1 LLLFLLTVAHLIG
14 LALGMGAATA
24 KLFLLLRCRRDTSF
38 LKVYLEVARTITRQ
52 IIAGMILLTLSG
64 LGFLFIGFPFTSRLT
79 VKVVFVAALW
89 ALGPMID
96 NVVEPKFRTLAPEPG
111 AAPSPEF
118 ITAQRRY
125 VAIEVLATSLFYLI
139 VVIWLWR

>member
-1 LLLFLLTVAHLIG
+1 MLLFLLTVAHLIG

-64 LGFLFIGFPFTSRLT
+64 IGFLFIGFPFTSRLT

-89 ALGPMID
+89 ALGPIID
-96 NVVEPKFRTLAPEPG
+96 NVVEPKFRTLALEPG

>member
-1 LLLFLLTVAHLIG
+1 MLLFLLTVAHLIG
-14 LALGMGAATA
+14 LALGVGAATV
-24 KLFLLLRCRRDTSF
+24 KLFLLLKCRRDVSF
-38 LKVYLEVARTITRQ
+38 LKVYLQVARAITRH

-64 LGFLFIGFPFTSRLT
+64 IGFLVVGLPFTARLA

-89 ALGPMID
+89 ALGPIID
-96 NVVEPKFRTLAPEPG
+96 NVVEPRFRTLAPEPG
-111 AAPSPEF
+111 APASSEF

-139 VVIWLWR
+139 IVLWTW